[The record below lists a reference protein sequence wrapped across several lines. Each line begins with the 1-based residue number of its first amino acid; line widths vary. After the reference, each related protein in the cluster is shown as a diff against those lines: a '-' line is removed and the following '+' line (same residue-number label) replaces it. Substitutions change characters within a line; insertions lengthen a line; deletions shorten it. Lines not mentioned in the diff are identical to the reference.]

1 MDERESNKHNYDQFM
16 HTSGRFFQSAKGTS
30 GLFTIYSIKYGIQPL
45 SLLRA
50 NGKGESV
57 SRKTGR
63 DRKDTF
69 HGRPV
74 HPDAVPSLNRMIGEV
89 DQALLL
95 QAVVIIEETVHLEAN
110 AQLLYLEI
118 DEGDDVDCDCNTS
131 NDI

>member
-1 MDERESNKHNYDQFM
+1 MDERESNKHSYDQFM
-16 HTSGRFFQSAKGTS
+16 HTSGRFSQSAKGTS
-30 GLFTIYSIKYGIQPL
+30 RLFTIYSIKYGIQPL

-74 HPDAVPSLNRMIGEV
+74 HPYVVPSLSSTQYFNHKFLNSMISTERTR
-89 DQALLL
+89 Q
-95 QAVVIIEETVHLEAN
+95 
-110 AQLLYLEI
+110 
-118 DEGDDVDCDCNTS
+118 
-131 NDI
+131 